1 MPDAAMQIGGNCSCP
16 SASPGRGR
24 TPGMKFW
31 HGMLIVAA
39 AAAVSAGPG
48 RAGGTV
54 DYPQRPITLVVP
66 GPVGGTTDSLCR
78 FIADGLRVALGKP
91 AVVENRPGA
100 IGSIGASAVA
110 VAQPDGH
117 TLLCTPDSPIVH
129 SPLVNRSLPYDART
143 FVPVVPLAA
152 AYSVIAVRRDL
163 LVNTVTELIGY
174 ARANPGKINY
184 ASGGN
189 GSGSQLATSQFACST
204 GIEMVNI
211 PYQGSAPSQRAL
223 IGGEVDILID
233 GLPVLLP
240 AFRAGLA
247 KIIAAAAPARLAEL
261 PDTQTLAEVGLGNIE
276 LLNWFGIFAPR
287 GSPALI
293 IAKLN
298 GAVNGLLGLP
308 AVRARFE
315 AWAVTPLGGT
325 PEDFAELVKRDRQQK
340 EDVIGRRCARDAL

>member
-1 MPDAAMQIGGNCSCP
+1 MPDAAMQIVRDCSCP
-16 SASPGRGR
+16 RAGPGRGR

-31 HGMLIVAA
+31 LGMPIAVAA
-39 AAAVSAGPG
+39 AVLAGPAA
-48 RAGGTV
+48 AGGMV
-54 DYPQRPITLVVP
+54 DYPQRSITLIVP
-66 GPVGGTTDSLCR
+66 GPVGGTTDTLCR

-100 IGSIGASAVA
+100 VGSIGASAVA

-117 TLLCTPDSPIVH
+117 TLLCTPDAPIVQ
-129 SPLVNRSLPYDART
+129 SPLANRSLPYDARA
-143 FVPVVPLAA
+143 FVPVVALAA
-152 AYSVIAVRRDL
+152 AYSVIAARRDFPA
-163 LVNTVTELIGY
+163 NTVTELIGY

-189 GSGSQLATSQFACST
+189 GSGSQLATSQFVCST

-223 IGGEVDILID
+223 VGGEVDILID

-240 AFRAGLA
+240 AFRAGLVR
-247 KIIAAAAPARLAEL
+247 IIAVAAPACLAEL

-276 LLNWFGIFAPR
+276 FLNWFGIFAPR
-287 GSPALI
+287 GSPAPI

-298 GAVNGLLGLP
+298 SAVNGLLRLP
-308 AVRARFE
+308 AVRARLD
-315 AWAVTPLGGT
+315 AWAVTLLGGT
-325 PEDFAELVKRDRQQK
+325 PQDFAELVKRDRQQK
-340 EDVIGRRCARDAL
+340 EDVIGRHCARDAS